1 MRQWA
6 PGEGVA
12 SEIEREGKVGLVAEV
27 LMTPGDWRPDVGN
40 RVEAEAI
47 GQGDGMNVG
56 LWSEREVGKIIWFG
70 GRWCTHVETCCL

>member
-1 MRQWA
+1 M

-12 SEIEREGKVGLVAEV
+12 SEIEREGKMGLVVEV
-27 LMTPGDWRPDVGN
+27 LMIPGDWRLDLRSG
-40 RVEAEAI
+40 VEAEAI

-56 LWSEREVGKIIWFG
+56 LRSEREVGKIIWFG